1 MTVKDE
7 IDEMLK
13 TMTEVSQP
21 EPEPEPIQEPEK
33 EVIKDDSSIGGE
45 GVHSDDRA
53 VTGKESS
60 DSMEEGSKEGSE
72 ELSTDRSDTKEDAT
86 RSVSAG
92 DLDTK
97 SEPDER
103 DRTIADLRAKLAER
117 EVVKEPVRE
126 PPKLPEEQDF
136 IGEVDLDELTRD
148 PKEFNK
154 VLNKIYQKAVV
165 DTRSSVV
172 ETLPEIVKT
181 NIQIMN
187 ELKATSERFYD
198 ENKDLQPFKKVV
210 AVVFDELAASN
221 PNRSYNEII
230 KDVAPEVRKRLDLK
244 KEVKEPTTKKVESP
258 KLPQKGGRVGRSDKP
273 TLEPLQAELEEMNR
287 VIGR

>member
-7 IDEMLK
+7 IGEMLK
-13 TMTEVSQP
+13 SITEVS
-21 EPEPEPIQEPEK
+21 EPEPEPISEPEK

-45 GVHSDDRA
+45 RVHSDDRA
-53 VTGKESS
+53 VADKASS
-60 DSMEEGSKEGSE
+60 DSVEEDSKKGSE
-72 ELSTDRSDTKEDAT
+72 ELSTDGSDAKEDAA
-86 RSVSAG
+86 RSVSTR

-103 DRTIADLRAKLAER
+103 DKIITDLRAKLAER

-136 IGEVDLDELTRD
+136 LGEVDLDELTRD

-154 VLNKIYQKAVV
+154 VLNKIYQRAVV

-181 NIQIMN
+181 NIQIMS
-187 ELKATSERFYD
+187 ELKATSEKFYED
-198 ENKDLQPFKKVV
+198 NKDLQPFKKVV
-210 AVVFDELAASN
+210 AVVFDELAVASPTKN
-221 PNRSYNEII
+221 YADLI
-230 KDVAPEVRKRLDLK
+230 KEVGPEVRKRLDLK
-244 KEVKEPTTKKVESP
+244 KEVKEEKKEERKAP
-258 KLPQKGGRVGRSDKP
+258 ALPQKAGRVGRSDKP
-273 TLEPLQAELEEMNR
+273 TLEPLQVELEEMTKTL
-287 VIGR
+287 GR